1 MSDYVSELSGERLE
15 IAEQTRRATI
25 EILQDAL
32 EKKFYGFPVSYRYS
46 CADPVDPYTFCC
58 IPTEKLLTDLL
69 KIMKE
74 IQFRQDTGREYND
87 VFAYV
92 RPRVIPIDNN
102 VYLCELFWSAP
113 DNLCE
118 DSKPGTLIHEVSHLL
133 GTDDIT
139 YEWQTVVLYENY
151 GTLLGR
157 SKYIKGD
164 DGKMHCMEL
173 VAQVNANSL
182 EYEFETIINHK
193 QAYLNGRYACCGET
207 KENSVCRS
215 RETGHYHLH
224 KHFEDRKKAMEESM
238 SGLNGAMQFTKI
250 KNGAC
255 RKSVIPK

>member
-1 MSDYVSELSGERLE
+1 MSDSISELSGERLE
-15 IAEQTRRATI
+15 IAEQARRATI

-69 KIMKE
+69 KTMKE
-74 IQFRQDTGREYND
+74 IQFRQDLHPENYD

-92 RPRVIPIDNN
+92 RTGVIDNN
-102 VYLCELFWSAP
+102 VYLCKLFWSAP
-113 DNLCE
+113 DNLCA
-118 DSKPGTLIHEVSHLL
+118 DSKPGILIHEVSHLL

-139 YEWQTVVLYENY
+139 YEWQTVVLYEDY

-157 SKYIKGD
+157 SKYIEGD
-164 DGKMHCMEL
+164 DGKMHSMEH

-193 QAYLNGRYACCGET
+193 HSYLNGKYACCGEN
-207 KENSVCRS
+207 KKNSVCRS

-224 KHFEDRKKAMEESM
+224 KHFGEHE
-238 SGLNGAMQFTKI
+238 
-250 KNGAC
+250 
-255 RKSVIPK
+255 P